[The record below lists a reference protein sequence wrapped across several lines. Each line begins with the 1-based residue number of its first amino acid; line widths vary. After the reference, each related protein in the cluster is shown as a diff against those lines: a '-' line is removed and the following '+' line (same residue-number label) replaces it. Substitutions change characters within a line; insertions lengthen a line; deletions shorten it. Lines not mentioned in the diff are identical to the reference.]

1 MTLTRLKSG
10 LRVIRVSNFVIQSH
24 PAEYHDFVRYL
35 DGIEFRRIVLH
46 APGLRFKG
54 TRQILWECFCGGRQ
68 LLRHL
73 DSLRGAQTVVA
84 FSHFAF
90 VVKLLARLGLIHYQR
105 LLCFGFFLHDPRW
118 FRIFRWVVRL
128 DRPNDHY
135 LIFSRRE
142 VDLYRSQLGIPH
154 ERLHFVP
161 LGDWS
166 QIRHPTLPTSGTG
179 KGDYYFAG
187 GRSNREYV
195 ALVEAFRSIPARLV
209 IVCSRSNWKELKGVR
224 LPPNVEAI
232 CDVPI
237 ATFDEYVRGAKAGI
251 IALKRDTGASGQ
263 SVALALM
270 RNAKCIIATD
280 VEGLREYVEHGVSGY
295 LMRDL
300 TGELP
305 ALVQLLERD
314 PGRAEAMGRAAR
326 ERYEQHFSRDIAA
339 AAFESVLRS
348 TPLKSVA

>member
-1 MTLTRLKSG
+1 VTLTRLKGG

-54 TRQILWECFCGGRQ
+54 TRQILWECFCGGWQ

-90 VVKLLARLGLIHYQR
+90 VVKLLARLGLVRYQR
-105 LLCFGFFLHDPRW
+105 LFCFGFFLHDPRW

-135 LIFSRRE
+135 VIFSRRE

-166 QIRHPTLPTSGTG
+166 QIRHPTLPNSGTG

-209 IVCSRSNWKELKGVR
+209 IVCSRSNWKELEGVR
-224 LPPNVEAI
+224 LPPNVQAV

-251 IALKRDTGASGQ
+251 ITLKRDTGASGQ

-280 VEGLREYVEHGVSGY
+280 VEGLREYIEHGVSGY

-300 TGELP
+300 TEELP

-326 ERYEQHFSRDIAA
+326 ERYEQHLSRDIAA

>member
-1 MTLTRLKSG
+1 VVS
-10 LRVIRVSNFVIQSH
+10 VSNFVIQSH
-24 PAEYHDFVRYL
+24 PAEYHDVVHYL
-35 DGIEFRRIVLH
+35 NGIGFRRIVLH

-73 DSLRGAQTVVA
+73 HPLRSAQTVVA

-90 VVKLLARLGLIHYQR
+90 VVKLLARLGLIRYQR
-105 LLCFGFFLHDPRW
+105 LFCFGFFLHNPRW
-118 FRIFRWVVRL
+118 FRIFRWIVRM

-135 LIFSRRE
+135 VIFSRRE
-142 VDLYRSQLGIPH
+142 VDLYRSELGIPH

-166 QIRHPTLPTSGTG
+166 QIRHPTVPNSRAG

-209 IVCSRSNWKELKGVR
+209 IVCSRSNWKELKGVT
-224 LPPNVEAI
+224 LPANVQAV

-237 ATFDEYVRGAKAGI
+237 ATFDDYVRGAKAGI

-280 VEGLREYVEHGVSGY
+280 VEGLREYVAHGVSGY
-295 LMRDL
+295 LMRHL
-300 TGELP
+300 AEELP
-305 ALVQLLERD
+305 SLVQLLETDRD
-314 PGRAEAMGRAAR
+314 RAETMGRAAR

-348 TPLKSVA
+348 TPLRSVA

>member
-1 MTLTRLKSG
+1 VVS
-10 LRVIRVSNFVIQSH
+10 VSNFVIQSH
-24 PAEYHDFVRYL
+24 PAEYHDVVRYL

-54 TRQILWECFCGGRQ
+54 TRQILWECFCGGQQ

-73 DSLRGAQTVVA
+73 HSLRGAQTVVA

-90 VVKLLARLGLIHYQR
+90 VVKLLARLGLIQYQR
-105 LLCFGFFLHDPRW
+105 LFCFGFFLHDPRW
-118 FRIFRWVVRL
+118 FRIFRWIVRL

-135 LIFSRRE
+135 VIFSRRE
-142 VDLYRSQLGIPH
+142 VELYRSHLEIPC

-166 QIRHPTLPTSGTG
+166 QIRHPALPPSGTG

-195 ALVEAFRSIPARLV
+195 ALVEAFRFLPARLV
-209 IVCSRSNWKELKGVR
+209 IVCSRSNWKELKGVP
-224 LPPNVEAI
+224 LPANVEVV

-237 ATFDEYVRGAKAGI
+237 TTFDDYVRGAKAGI
-251 IALKRDTGASGQ
+251 ISLKRDTGASGQ

-295 LMRDL
+295 LMRNL
-300 TGELP
+300 ARELP
-305 ALVQLLERD
+305 SLIQLLEAH
-314 PGRAEAMGRAAR
+314 PERAEAMGRAAR
-326 ERYEQHFSRDIAA
+326 ERYERHFSRDIAA

-348 TPLKSVA
+348 TPLNSVA